1 MNARLL
7 FAALCLSGSSLL
19 ASAQEGASS
28 FGGTK
33 KGPLLGFGVNLTDY
47 SASLPDIGKINLG
60 ASVMFWNGITPNLD
74 YSIRYNGLFSDYALP
89 VASQEDKFISEL
101 EGSLHLRALS
111 DNHLFNPFI
120 SAGIGGGRYSNS
132 YVAYAP
138 VGVGIQMNLFSDAY
152 IFLQGNYRFTFD
164 DTKLHNSTFY
174 SLGFTFPL
182 RAKKP
187 MVPPPPPDR
196 DGDGV
201 PDVDDACPDIPG
213 LPSLNGCPDRDH
225 DGIADNVDKCP
236 DVAGV
241 AKYQGCPVPDTDGDG
256 INDEEDQC
264 PTVKGLAKYHGCPMP
279 DKDGDGVADDEDKCP
294 NVAGPASN
302 QGCPVIKEE
311 TKARLAFA
319 AKSIQFETGKST
331 IKFAS
336 YKMLDDITA
345 ILNEYPDY
353 NINVDGYTDNTGKA
367 EKNLLL
373 SQQRSDAV
381 KDYFVKKGIDAGR
394 ITATGHGIENP
405 KADNK
410 TAAGRAENRRVE
422 MDLHLKN

>member
-1 MNARLL
+1 MNVRLL
-7 FAALCLSGSSLL
+7 FATMLLSGSSVL
-19 ASAQEGASS
+19 SFAQEGASS
-28 FGGTK
+28 FGGIK

-47 SASLPDIGKINLG
+47 TASLPEIGKINLG

-213 LPSLNGCPDRDH
+213 LPSLQGCPDRDH

-236 DVAGV
+236 DVPGV
-241 AKYQGCPVPDTDGDG
+241 AKYQGCPIPDTDGDG

-279 DKDGDGVADDEDKCP
+279 DKDGDGVADEDDKCP

-311 TKARLAFA
+311 AKARLAFA

-353 NINVDGYTDNTGKA
+353 NITVDGYTDNTGNA
-367 EKNLLL
+367 AKNLSL

-381 KDYFVKKGIDAGR
+381 KEYFVKKGIDAGR
-394 ITATGHGIENP
+394 IKATGHGIENP

-422 MDLHLKN
+422 MDLHLKD